1 MDRTMG
7 VGIARLPTLPA
18 SRSSIALIVCPPHA
32 CLSLR
37 GFDQQLDAND
47 IAREDATPIQRS
59 GEPHP
64 KVCRLML
71 AIVAPAA
78 LVSLAHPGAPILTDG
93 VISRHGSISR
103 SG

>member
-1 MDRTMG
+1 MG

-64 KVCRLML
+64 EGLPIDVGDRR
-71 AIVAPAA
+71 AR
-78 LVSLAHPGAPILTDG
+78 GAGLTGPPRRTDPYG
-93 VISRHGSISR
+93 RGYI
-103 SG
+103 